1 MEAFAT
7 LSPPRRLT
15 NKRRAALVLLVSI
28 FALVN
33 FKLYNNS
40 ISLVPTVDET
50 LSHRQLSSSWIRRH
64 PERGVSAW
72 ARNNFSPLSASP
84 GEKEV
89 VLFWHI
95 PKSGGSTAK
104 SIYRCMDQ
112 SIASRLKPNVSHT
125 KDKELIAFEPYGK
138 RGGTFVNVD
147 MTTKSGMRRA
157 GRLGLVASGKVD
169 ILFAMDPAF
178 AGEHLFDKQH
188 KGRML
193 GLFRHPIKR
202 LESKFYYLQKADWEK
217 SYRPEWKDLS
227 ILEWATVHNKESNV
241 MVKNLAG
248 VGFHDTATEVELRVA
263 MRTIEKRFVVGLT
276 DEMKES
282 IRRFNIVMNI
292 DLTTPRNQNC
302 MRRFFGHGTL
312 KTNSNSHPKLEPGSP
327 AWDVLAQDN
336 ALDIQ
341 LYEYIVLLFDQQREV
356 INSYATSANEI
367 NL

>member
-1 MEAFAT
+1 M
-7 LSPPRRLT
+7 
-15 NKRRAALVLLVSI
+15 RAALGLMVMAAI
-28 FALVN
+28 FGFLS
-33 FKLYNNS
+33 FKHYFNNS
-40 ISLVPTVDET
+40 ISLVPTDET

-64 PERGVSAW
+64 PERGVSSW

-84 GEKEV
+84 DEKEV
-89 VLFWHI
+89 ILFWHI

-112 SIASRLKPNVSHT
+112 SIASRLKPNVSHI

-147 MTTKSGMRRA
+147 MTTKSGIRRA
-157 GRLGLVASGKVD
+157 ERMGLVPSGKAD
-169 ILFAMDPAF
+169 ILFAMDLAF
-178 AGEHLFDKQH
+178 AGDHLFDRQH

-193 GLFRHPIKR
+193 GLFRHPVKR

-217 SYRPEWKDLS
+217 TYRPDWANMS
-227 ILEWATVHNKESNV
+227 ILEWATSQNKESNI

-248 VGFHDTATEVELRVA
+248 VGFHDTATEVDLRVA
-263 MRTIEKRFVVGLT
+263 MRTLEKRFVVGLT

-292 DLTTPRNQNC
+292 DLTTPTNQRC
-302 MRRFFGHGTL
+302 MRKFFGHGNL
-312 KTNSNSHPKLEPGSP
+312 KTNSNSHPSLEPGSP

-341 LYEYIVLLFDQQREV
+341 LYEYIVQLFDQQREV
-356 INSYATSANEI
+356 INSYATIVNEI
-367 NL
+367 HL